1 MDCGGAGVSRRLV
14 ASEVSMSKKHFS
26 WLLAATLVVAAVLLL
41 LPGKTGKESALE
53 PRPLVPTLAERV
65 NDISRVR
72 ITRAGNLPVATLVRK
87 GEGWVVEEAQ
97 SYPADW
103 ARLKGLLVAVAQAQ
117 VIEPK
122 TSNPAYFDQLGLVDV
137 DQEGSTALMVEI
149 GEGEDAVNLLLGQVA
164 QGRDGQYVRFA
175 GTDQAL
181 LIDRT
186 VETSAEMRDWLD
198 REVIDLSEAE
208 VVEVTLT
215 HPDGEQLSVRK
226 VSADDE
232 DFTLQDIPPGRKIQ
246 SSWSV
251 NSVGGGFADLQLDEV
266 TPDSKV
272 DWSKSIK
279 VRVLTADGL
288 EIKAELAKSGETA
301 WLRLSASSYAPETAP
316 ATETGDEQ
324 AATEPGPAIRPE
336 SEERAETI
344 NRRVS
349 GWAYALPEFKAQ
361 ALSKRREDLLAP
373 AGAD

>member
-1 MDCGGAGVSRRLV
+1 
-14 ASEVSMSKKHFS
+14 MSKKHFS

-41 LPGKTGKESALE
+41 LPGKTSKESALE
-53 PRPLVPTLAERV
+53 PRPLVPGLAERV

-72 ITRAGNLPVATLVRK
+72 ITGAGSLPVATLLRK

-103 ARLKGLLVAVAQAQ
+103 ARLKGLLAAVAQAQ

-122 TSNPAYFDQLGLVDV
+122 TSNPAYFDRLGLVDV
-137 DQEGSTALMVEI
+137 DQEDSTAVMVEI
-149 GEGEDAVNLLLGQVA
+149 GEGEDAVSLLLGQVA

-175 GTDQAL
+175 GTEQAL

-186 VETSAEMRDWLD
+186 VEMSAELRDWLD
-198 REVIDLSEAE
+198 REVIDLAEAE
-208 VVEVTLT
+208 VVEVALT

-251 NSVGGGFADLQLDEV
+251 NSLGGGLADLQLDEV
-266 TPDSKV
+266 TPDSNV
-272 DWSKSIK
+272 DWSQSIQ

-288 EIKAELAKSGETA
+288 EIKAELAKPGETA
-301 WLRLSASSYAPETAP
+301 WLRLTASAYLPEASSPK
-316 ATETGDEQ
+316 ETGAEQ
-324 AATEPGPAIRPE
+324 AATGPGTAIRAE
-336 SEERAETI
+336 SEERAEAI

-361 ALSKRREDLLAP
+361 VLSKRREDLLAP
-373 AGAD
+373 AGAG